1 MAKQGVY
8 RMREQRA
15 REILD
20 ALIKG
25 SDPSKGTEL
34 PADSVVHNAEVIRA
48 LLLGVD
54 ALRAVSARA
63 ARRAMLPKNVGRPWS
78 EEEHEQLVVGLR
90 SGESLADL
98 AKRHGRTVRAIQ
110 SRLQLMDPESSPGT
124 TRPEASGGVSSVS

>member
-1 MAKQGVY
+1 
-8 RMREQRA
+8 MREQRA

-25 SDPSKGTEL
+25 SDPSRGTEL

-54 ALRAVSARA
+54 ALKAVGARA

-78 EEEHEQLVVGLR
+78 DDEHEQLLAAHRG
-90 SGESLADL
+90 GASLEDL
-98 AKRHGRTVRAIQ
+98 ATRHGRTVRAIQ
-110 SRLQLMDPESSPGT
+110 SRLQLTDPGSSLGT
-124 TRPEASGGVSSVS
+124 TRPEATGDVSSVS

>member
-1 MAKQGVY
+1 
-8 RMREQRA
+8 MREQRA

-54 ALRAVSARA
+54 ALKAVGARA

-78 EEEHEQLVVGLR
+78 DDEHERLLAAYR
-90 SGESLADL
+90 SGTSLEDL
-98 AKRHGRTVRAIQ
+98 AARHGRTVRAIQ
-110 SRLQLMDPESSPGT
+110 SRLQLTDPGSSLGT
-124 TRPEASGGVSSVS
+124 TRPEATGGVSSVS

>member
-1 MAKQGVY
+1 
-8 RMREQRA
+8 MREQRA

-54 ALRAVSARA
+54 ALRAVGARA

-78 EEEHEQLVVGLR
+78 EEEHEQLMAAHR
-90 SGESLADL
+90 SGISLEDL
-98 AKRHGRTVRAIQ
+98 AERHGRTVRAIQ
-110 SRLQLMDPESSPGT
+110 SRLQLTDPGSSLGT
-124 TRPEASGGVSSVS
+124 TRPEAEGGVPSVS